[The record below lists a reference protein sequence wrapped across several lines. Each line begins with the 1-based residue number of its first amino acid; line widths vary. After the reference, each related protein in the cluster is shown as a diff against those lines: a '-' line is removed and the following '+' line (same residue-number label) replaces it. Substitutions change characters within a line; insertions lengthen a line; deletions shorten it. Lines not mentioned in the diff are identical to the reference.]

1 MARITPIPEE
11 QILSWRERLR
21 ASEELIENRH
31 LPVWRKVLQ
40 DYSGELYEDD
50 DLPGLTLD
58 SFERVNYLLATS
70 NAILPTIIGQS
81 PSIRVRPRRPQDADS
96 AKTAQYALNWC
107 WHTIK
112 ATDTTRQIALDTLLF
127 GVGVGKVGFDP
138 SGSYWTADDYDT
150 GPDIPSPESVE
161 DPDLDERVLKDVLAE
176 QGIFTDEPQDKPT
189 LTRVCPWNLLLPS
202 GYYRLEDC
210 PWVAERLVVRLED
223 LRADKRFRV
232 PKELSADAYL
242 ETEVPKDLMNPDR
255 DNIHVDPGFE
265 PEYVIV
271 YELRYWKRMRDGSMK
286 RYVLWLLRSGDVP
299 DVKDSVLRHIPDPL
313 EMRGYPYESLHFVR
327 SPQDFHSTKISD
339 LAAIQPLSDS
349 LNSMWRN
356 MIELHE
362 LNGQLRGKFLVA
374 AGSLEDGRLSQLLNS
389 GVRGAVQEVNVGLR
403 VQDAVM
409 PLPEAHQPSD
419 TPMVMTSLSR
429 LMHEISGVDVYQRG
443 GVGRK
448 GTTATEVATANAG
461 FQSRITI
468 RLNAIEAFIEG
479 SAGKMLSLM
488 RQFWDEARWI
498 RVVGDRG
505 EDGFVRFSSDDIQGV
520 YDVEIEAGSTV
531 PTDPAEEQVAH
542 MGLLQAIQQT
552 VGVLAPMIQQGLL
565 PADSMANF
573 IDRAFTIYQQDRRSL
588 VGPLASL
595 QQATQS
601 AMTPTPPAGAP
612 AEDVSAGNGMDPSS
626 GASLAGSGP
635 RPGPGGIAPGN
646 PF

>member
-1 MARITPIPEE
+1 MARITPISEDKL
-11 QILSWRERLR
+11 LSWRERLR
-21 ASEELIENRH
+21 SAEEVIEKRH
-31 LPVWRKVLQ
+31 LPIWRKVLQ
-40 DYSGELYEDD
+40 DYSGELGDD
-50 DLPGLTLD
+50 EGIPGVSLD
-58 SFERVNYLLATS
+58 SFDRVNYLLATS
-70 NAILPTIIGQS
+70 NAVLPTIIGQS
-81 PSIRVRPRRPQDADS
+81 PSIRVRPRRPEDADS
-96 AKTAQYALNWC
+96 AKVAQYALNWA

-138 SGSYWTADDYDT
+138 SGSYWSADDYDT
-150 GPDIPSPESVE
+150 GPDIPSPDDVE
-161 DPDLDERVLKDVLAE
+161 DPDLDERVLRDVLAE

-189 LTRVCPWNLLLPS
+189 LTRVCPWNLLLPT

-232 PKELSADAYL
+232 PKEVTADAYL
-242 ETEVPKDLMNPDR
+242 ETEVPKDLMNPDS

-271 YELRYWKRMRDGSMK
+271 YEIRYWKRLRDGSMK
-286 RYVLWLLRSGDVP
+286 RYVLWLLRGGQMP
-299 DVKDSVLRHIPDPL
+299 EVKDAVLRHIPDPL

-339 LAAIQPLSDS
+339 LASIQGLSDS
-349 LNSMWRN
+349 LNDMWEN
-356 MIELHE
+356 MLELHQ

-389 GVRGAVQEVNVGLR
+389 GVRGAVQEVNVGMR

-419 TPMVMTSLSR
+419 TPMVMTALSR

-468 RLNAIEAFIEG
+468 RLNAIESFIEG
-479 SAGKMLSLM
+479 ASGKMLSLM

-505 EDGFVRFSSDDIQGV
+505 EDDFVRFSSGDIQGV

-565 PADSMANF
+565 PADAMANF

-601 AMTPTPPAGAP
+601 AMTPPAPSGAP
-612 AEDVSAGNGMDPSS
+612 ADAVSAGNGMDPNN
-626 GASLAGSGP
+626 GASLAGTGP
-635 RPGPGGIAPGN
+635 RPGAGGMPSGL

>member
-1 MARITPIPEE
+1 MARITPISEDKL
-11 QILSWRERLR
+11 LSWRERLR
-21 ASEELIENRH
+21 SAEEVIEKRH

-40 DYSGELYEDD
+40 DYSGESGDD
-50 DLPGLTLD
+50 EGVPGVTLD
-58 SFERVNYLLATS
+58 SFDRVNYLLATS
-70 NAILPTIIGQS
+70 NAVLPTIIGQS
-81 PSIRVRPRRPQDADS
+81 PSVRVRPRRPEDADS
-96 AKTAQYALNWC
+96 AKVAQYALNWC

-138 SGSYWTADDYDT
+138 SGSYWSADDYDT
-150 GPDIPSPESVE
+150 GPDVPSPDDVDE
-161 DPDLDERVLKDVLAE
+161 PDLDERVLRDVLAE
-176 QGIFTDEPQDKPT
+176 QGIFTDEPHDKPT
-189 LTRVCPWNLLLPS
+189 LTRVCPWNLLLPT
-202 GYYRLEDC
+202 GYYRIEDC

-223 LRADKRFRV
+223 LRSDKRFRV
-232 PKELSADAYL
+232 PKEVKADAYL

-271 YELRYWKRMRDGSMK
+271 YEIRYWKRLRDGSMK
-286 RYVLWLLRSGDVP
+286 RYVLWLLRGAQMP
-299 DVKDSVLRHIPDPL
+299 ELKDAVLRHIPDPL

-339 LAAIQPLSDS
+339 LASIQGLSNS
-349 LNSMWRN
+349 LNDMWEN
-356 MIELHE
+356 MLELHQ

-419 TPMVMTSLSR
+419 TPMVMTGLSR

-468 RLNAIEAFIEG
+468 RLNAIESFIEG

-505 EDGFVRFSSDDIQGV
+505 EDDFVRFSSSDIQGV

-531 PTDPAEEQVAH
+531 PTDPAEEQIAH

-601 AMTPTPPAGAP
+601 AMTPPPPSGAPAGA
-612 AEDVSAGNGMDPSS
+612 VSEGNGMDPNN
-626 GASLAGSGP
+626 GASLAGTGP
-635 RPGPGGIAPGN
+635 RPGAGGMPSGL